1 MREPGP
7 PAVIW
12 FEQKQT
18 ADSNCRSS
26 LTKLQ
31 LTSVKHAFF
40 IFVISF
46 SCIFFTQMTR
56 AVPPASCRIRVELF
70 VENATPAGILWAI
83 IMPPSNSGRSQ
94 IPRPSILARGLF
106 LSFARFPF
114 PLAFPLYTSAHGSH
128 FRLGAPSIRL
138 LARHPHSLSR
148 YILGSASY
156 SNQCS
161 STPLDHLLATDGRN
175 CPPQSTAHARSYVVR
190 HMSHL

>member
-94 IPRPSILARGLF
+94 IPRSLYISPRPLSLAHPLSPSLGFPPLHLSSWIALPTRCAVHPSPCPASALYFPVSSRQRILF
-106 LSFARFPF
+106 
-114 PLAFPLYTSAHGSH
+114 
-128 FRLGAPSIRL
+128 
-138 LARHPHSLSR
+138 
-148 YILGSASY
+148 
-156 SNQCS
+156 
-161 STPLDHLLATDGRN
+161 
-175 CPPQSTAHARSYVVR
+175 
-190 HMSHL
+190 